1 MHSRA
6 RSKAI
11 ACALLAMAL
20 RPVLA
25 GGQSL
30 TVGTPQV
37 HVTQKIG
44 GSGLPPNREYV
55 VLVLGGVSVGIGISI
70 GWNGTFGPRPF
81 DVTAAPPAVPRTVE
95 LRIGSDTFSGT
106 ETEGA
111 YPRTVGLSPYGSL
124 TLEAPPVSGYRVEIL
139 GTGAPGW
146 CDYDLSVVVGG
157 FFSDRLLLGSG
168 MTGGNGGF
176 GGTFPFPDDGSS
188 VTDFLWEGR
197 PPYGSCAG
205 TALSGRSPGVY
216 PATVPLSTFDPTSVE
231 PSMTIHQPAPF
242 RDQAVRGSALPTHE
256 SFDLLLGGTEIDRFD
271 TDDFGSFASSFD
283 VTGAPPALPRAVVL
297 RFGLGPNY
305 RDFGGTE
312 QAGDYPHLVS
322 LVPSGSLLIEAP
334 REILKALAAGAG
346 FPACDTSQLSAE
358 TGEGHL
364 PLASFGVTATG
375 LWSFGRW
382 DWPVSSLYGLGLNFP
397 PEAQDASSYLWQGVG
412 TCAGTSLEGVNP
424 GGAYPRHVRMS
435 PPGGHVLFVDP
446 AGGCGGRTPCFIA
459 IQAAIDDAAPGDVV
473 LAGPGRYVE
482 NVRFHGKPIL
492 VGAEEGPL
500 VTAIDGHGAGSAV
513 TFADGENLSSVLVG
527 FTVANGLTDQEGG
540 GVRVEGAS
548 PQILANLIARN
559 GYCNGGGG
567 IGVGF
572 GSPLVVWNW
581 ILQNGPIGCTG
592 GIGGGGISVRG
603 ASRPAII
610 ANVIYANAAP
620 VGGGI
625 SLSGAGN
632 PVIFDNVIGANAAS
646 SEGGGIS
653 LGLTSDADIVQNLIA
668 YNSAPR
674 GGGIAAL
681 VPFGARGPLLASN
694 TIADNDGPQGSGVF
708 IDGFDD
714 RTTLLNNVIVG
725 AAGQPAVYC
734 GDASPSTPVFR
745 YNDAFRPGGPA
756 YGGDCTDQAGR
767 NGNITLDPRFV
778 DPARWDYGLI
788 AGSPALDVG
797 SNTTPWPPP
806 MGLPYPP
813 PADLA
818 GKERNVGMGL
828 DMGAYERQLDG
839 AVVGVASVS
848 ARSPADTAR
857 WLDQARAAYARFLR
871 VKEGARARDSGR

>member
-1 MHSRA
+1 M
-6 RSKAI
+6 K
-11 ACALLAMAL
+11 
-20 RPVLA
+20 
-25 GGQSL
+25 
-30 TVGTPQV
+30 T
-37 HVTQKIG
+37 
-44 GSGLPPNREYV
+44 
-55 VLVLGGVSVGIGISI
+55 
-70 GWNGTFGPRPF
+70 
-81 DVTAAPPAVPRTVE
+81 
-95 LRIGSDTFSGT
+95 
-106 ETEGA
+106 
-111 YPRTVGLSPYGSL
+111 
-124 TLEAPPVSGYRVEIL
+124 
-139 GTGAPGW
+139 TG
-146 CDYDLSVVVGG
+146 
-157 FFSDRLLLGSG
+157 
-168 MTGGNGGF
+168 
-176 GGTFPFPDDGSS
+176 
-188 VTDFLWEGR
+188 
-197 PPYGSCAG
+197 
-205 TALSGRSPGVY
+205 
-216 PATVPLSTFDPTSVE
+216 
-231 PSMTIHQPAPF
+231 
-242 RDQAVRGSALPTHE
+242 
-256 SFDLLLGGTEIDRFD
+256 
-271 TDDFGSFASSFD
+271 
-283 VTGAPPALPRAVVL
+283 
-297 RFGLGPNY
+297 
-305 RDFGGTE
+305 
-312 QAGDYPHLVS
+312 
-322 LVPSGSLLIEAP
+322 
-334 REILKALAAGAG
+334 
-346 FPACDTSQLSAE
+346 
-358 TGEGHL
+358 
-364 PLASFGVTATG
+364 TG

-446 AGGCGGRTPCFIA
+446 AGGCGGRTPCFTA

-473 LAGPGRYVE
+473 LVGPGRYVE
-482 NVRFHGKPIL
+482 NVRFDGKPIL

-500 VTAIDGHGAGSAV
+500 VTVIDGHGAGSAV

-708 IDGFDD
+708 IDGFDN
-714 RTTLLNNVIVG
+714 RTMLLNNVIVG
-725 AAGQPAVYC
+725 AAGQSAIYC
-734 GDASPSTPVFR
+734 GA
-745 YNDAFRPGGPA
+745 
-756 YGGDCTDQAGR
+756 
-767 NGNITLDPRFV
+767 
-778 DPARWDYGLI
+778 
-788 AGSPALDVG
+788 
-797 SNTTPWPPP
+797 
-806 MGLPYPP
+806 PP
-813 PADLA
+813 PARPSSGTTTPSGPAGRPTAATAPTRRAGTATSLA
-818 GKERNVGMGL
+818 IPGSSTPHAGTTGSWPGL
-828 DMGAYERQLDG
+828 PLSTWKQCHS
-839 AVVGVASVS
+839 VASADGPSVPPTGGPRGKGS
-848 ARSPADTAR
+848 LRHVRVGHGGLRAPGRRRRGRGRLGEYALPGRHRPLARPGPGGLRTVPSGQGGRAR
-857 WLDQARAAYARFLR
+857 PGLRALTRAAG
-871 VKEGARARDSGR
+871 VPGSRAR